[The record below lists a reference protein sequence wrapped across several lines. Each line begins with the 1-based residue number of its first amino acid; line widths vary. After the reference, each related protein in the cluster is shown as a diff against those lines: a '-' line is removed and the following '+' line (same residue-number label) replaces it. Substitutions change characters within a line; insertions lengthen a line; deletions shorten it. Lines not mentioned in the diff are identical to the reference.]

1 MPKAGEE
8 EGIAEDGGAG
18 SRFRNTGAGVLSMV
32 QVDALVLSIGH
43 DMY

>member
-18 SRFRNTGAGVLSMV
+18 SRFRNMGAGVLSMI
-32 QVDALVLSIGH
+32 QVDALVQSIGH